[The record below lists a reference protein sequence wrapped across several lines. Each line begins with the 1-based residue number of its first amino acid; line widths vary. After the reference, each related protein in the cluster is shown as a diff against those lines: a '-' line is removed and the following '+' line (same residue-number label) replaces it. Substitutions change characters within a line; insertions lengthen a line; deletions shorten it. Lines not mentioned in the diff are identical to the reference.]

1 MCDPADRAD
10 RARSLRGVIEAVLAA
25 QEQQVDPDGVRGLDD
40 MGTRLVAAASRR
52 LSQGAA
58 REAQER
64 ARRDEEEVRE
74 TARPAAAAAAA
85 DPAEGE
91 AATPPPSPSRRRR
104 VRSASAGVRTM
115 ARGGGPAG
123 GRGDGQA
130 LASSPSSAAPASPSI
145 PPVGAHV
152 VRRSGRSARKIR
164 LTTVRT
170 SGGLSH
176 VDSVLNLRALLGTDR
191 FDVLDERRRAME
203 AVEALALSGV
213 LAR

>member
-1 MCDPADRAD
+1 M
-10 RARSLRGVIEAVLAA
+10 
-25 QEQQVDPDGVRGLDD
+25 
-40 MGTRLVAAASRR
+40 AAASRR

-74 TARPAAAAAAA
+74 AARPAAAAE

-91 AATPPPSPSRRRR
+91 ATPPPSPSRRRR

-123 GRGDGQA
+123 GRGEGQA
-130 LASSPSSAAPASPSI
+130 PASSPSSAAPASPSI